1 MNTQDM
7 NRLRSEYRAR
17 IQTAAYRHP
26 EWASREDAL
35 NYQQAAQICGL
46 LADLTT
52 GAEARSWAKKKA
64 ACQEKLRKSWTM
76 LCPSSWKHEPDFDL
90 DFSPLPEFSAQ
101 DGDSPNESDID
112 FMRVADD
119 ACDAQAEETDEP
131 AAADLNDKDACCRLG
146 LRYYK
151 GQGVEQDY
159 TRAVEL
165 FRKAAEQGNGYA
177 MRLLGDCY
185 RSGCGVEKDCA
196 QAVEWY
202 RKAAELGDR
211 HACYWFAIYCDCT
224 DPDHTQAAQ
233 WYRKAAELYNE
244 NAYYWSGLCSYFGR
258 DAEQDYAQAAEW
270 FRKAAELGDWYAYYW
285 LGTCYDSGRGVEQD
299 YAQAVEWYRKAAEEG
314 DEYACYRLGTC
325 YLQGRGVKKDL
336 TQAVKCFREAAEQ
349 WHKDAQ
355 LALADCYEKGRGVPK
370 NPTLAAR
377 WRTKNKINT

>member
-202 RKAAELGDR
+202 RKAAELGDKD
-211 HACYWFAIYCDCT
+211 ACC
-224 DPDHTQAAQ
+224 
-233 WYRKAAELYNE
+233 
-244 NAYYWSGLCSYFGR
+244 
-258 DAEQDYAQAAEW
+258 
-270 FRKAAELGDWYAYYW
+270 W
-285 LGTCYDSGRGVEQD
+285 LGNYYYYGFGVEQD

>member
-17 IQTAAYRHP
+17 IQTVAYRHP

-76 LCPSSWKHEPDFDL
+76 LCPSSWKHEPDFNFYSDL
-90 DFSPLPEFSAQ
+90 LPDFSDQ

-151 GQGVEQDY
+151 GQGV
-159 TRAVEL
+159 
-165 FRKAAEQGNGYA
+165 K
-177 MRLLGDCY
+177 
-185 RSGCGVEKDCA
+185 
-196 QAVEWY
+196 
-202 RKAAELGDR
+202 
-211 HACYWFAIYCDCT
+211 
-224 DPDHTQAAQ
+224 
-233 WYRKAAELYNE
+233 
-244 NAYYWSGLCSYFGR
+244 
-258 DAEQDYAQAAEW
+258 QDYARAVRC
-270 FRKAAELGDWYAYYW
+270 FRKAAELGDKDACCW
-285 LGTCYDSGRGVEQD
+285 LGICYYEGQGVEQD

-355 LALADCYEKGRGVPK
+355 RALADCYAKGQGAKRNLPL
-370 NPTLAAR
+370 TWWWRAR
-377 WRTKNKINT
+377 AKINT

>member
-159 TRAVEL
+159 T
-165 FRKAAEQGNGYA
+165 
-177 MRLLGDCY
+177 
-185 RSGCGVEKDCA
+185 
-196 QAVEWY
+196 QAV
-202 RKAAELGDR
+202 
-211 HACYWFAIYCDCT
+211 
-224 DPDHTQAAQ
+224 
-233 WYRKAAELYNE
+233 
-244 NAYYWSGLCSYFGR
+244 
-258 DAEQDYAQAAEW
+258 EW
-270 FRKAAELGDWYAYYW
+270 FRKAADLDDKHAWCSLG
-285 LGTCYDSGRGVEQD
+285 LR
-299 YAQAVEWYRKAAEEG
+299 
-314 DEYACYRLGTC
+314 
-325 YLQGRGVKKDL
+325 
-336 TQAVKCFREAAEQ
+336 
-349 WHKDAQ
+349 
-355 LALADCYEKGRGVPK
+355 
-370 NPTLAAR
+370 
-377 WRTKNKINT
+377 

>member
-202 RKAAELGDR
+202 RKAAELGD
-211 HACYWFAIYCDCT
+211 
-224 DPDHTQAAQ
+224 
-233 WYRKAAELYNE
+233 K
-244 NAYYWSGLCSYFGR
+244 
-258 DAEQDYAQAAEW
+258 
-270 FRKAAELGDWYAYYW
+270 YAYCW
-285 LGTCYDSGRGVEQD
+285 LGNSYYNGNGVEQD
-299 YAQAVEWYRKAAEEG
+299 
-314 DEYACYRLGTC
+314 D
-325 YLQGRGVKKDL
+325 
-336 TQAVKCFREAAEQ
+336 
-349 WHKDAQ
+349 
-355 LALADCYEKGRGVPK
+355 
-370 NPTLAAR
+370 
-377 WRTKNKINT
+377 TKEVQ